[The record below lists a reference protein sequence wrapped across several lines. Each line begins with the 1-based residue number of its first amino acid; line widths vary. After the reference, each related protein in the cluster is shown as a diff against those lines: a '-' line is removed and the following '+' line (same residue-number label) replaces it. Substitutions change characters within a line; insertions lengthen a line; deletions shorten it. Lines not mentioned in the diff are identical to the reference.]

1 VTQLRQ
7 EYGDAVASP
16 PLDAMIAELAKRQHG
31 VVTLEQ
37 LRALG
42 LNREWV
48 RYRVAA
54 GRLFPIH
61 RGVYAVGH
69 PGLSREGHF
78 MAAVLASGERAALSH
93 LSLAELRKVSRW
105 PPSVIDVVSMS
116 RRRVQGTRVHT
127 ARYLDPRDLT
137 RFRGIPVTTVERML
151 VDLADVLTP
160 HQLAWVIHEAA
171 FRGLFD
177 LAATRETMT
186 RANGRRGLK
195 TLQRAIGLHLSGS
208 AGTRSAKEDAYL
220 ATLGEAALEAAR
232 VNTKIEVDVHW
243 PRTGTVVEI
252 DGAPHT
258 RPSQRGEDGRR
269 DAALADAGYEVTRIA
284 M

>member
-1 VTQLRQ
+1 
-7 EYGDAVASP
+7 
-16 PLDAMIAELAKRQHG
+16 MIAELAKRQHG
-31 VVTLEQ
+31 VVTLDQ
-37 LRALG
+37 LRAIG

-69 PGLSREGHF
+69 PGLSREGQF

-105 PPSVIDVVSMS
+105 HPSMIDVVSMS
-116 RRRVQGTRVHT
+116 RRRVEGTRVHT

-137 RFRGIPVTTVERML
+137 RFRGIPVTTVARML

-177 LAATRETMT
+177 LAATRETMA

-195 TLQRAIGLHLSGS
+195 TLKRAIELHLSGS
-208 AGTRSAKEDAYL
+208 AGTRSAKEDEYL

-243 PRTGTVVEI
+243 PGTRTIVEI
-252 DGAPHT
+252 DGAPHS
-258 RPSQRGEDGRR
+258 RPSQRGEDARR
-269 DAALADAGYEVTRIA
+269 DAALARAGYEVTRIPR
-284 M
+284 